1 MNSFG
6 KRFIITTFGESHGK
20 ALGCIVDGVPA
31 GLKIDEAFIQGELD
45 RRKPGKSKL
54 ETSRKEDDRVEIL
67 SGTFEGVTTGTPIMM
82 VIFNT
87 NQKSR
92 DYDNIKDLFRP
103 GHADF
108 TYYHKYGIR
117 DYRGGGRSSARETAA
132 RVAGGAIAKLMLRS
146 IGIEICSGLCEVD
159 GIASKRIDFEYA
171 KSSKLYALDPDMEEA
186 QEEAI
191 LSAKNNHDSVGGVV
205 LTVARGVPIGLGEPL
220 YYKLDAILAEA
231 MMGINAAKA
240 VEIGEGIAST
250 HLKGSQNNDAITP
263 NGFKTNHAGGILGG
277 ISNGEDIVIKTHFKP
292 TPSIFQPQESITKNN
307 EEVVCE
313 LKGRHD
319 PCVAIRGSVVCE
331 AMMALVLADMTLLN
345 MGRRMDHL
353 EMVYGRHLGMIVETF
368 GKEILSE

>member
-1 MNSFG
+1 MNTFG
-6 KRFIITTFGESHGK
+6 KKFTLTTFGESHGK

-31 GLKIDEAFIQGELD
+31 GLEIDEIFIQSELD

-54 ETSRKEDDRVEIL
+54 ETARKEDDKVEIL

-82 VIFNT
+82 IIFNG

-92 DYDNIKDLFRP
+92 DYDNVKDLFRP

-132 RVAGGAIAKLMLRS
+132 RVAGGAIAKLMLKK
-146 IGIEICSGLCEVD
+146 IGVEILSGVCEVD
-159 GIASKRIDFEYA
+159 GIKSENHDFTHA
-171 KSSKLYALDPDMEEA
+171 KSSKLYALDPNMEEA
-186 QEEAI
+186 QERAI
-191 LSAKNNHDSVGGVV
+191 LNAKNRHDSVGGVV
-205 LTVARGVPIGLGEPL
+205 LTIATGVPIGLGEPL

-240 VEIGEGIAST
+240 VEIGDGVAST
-250 HLKGSQNNDAITP
+250 HLKGSQNNDEITP
-263 NGFKTNHAGGILGG
+263 NGFKSNHSGGMLGG
-277 ISNGEDIVIKTHFKP
+277 ISNGDDIIIKTHFKP
-292 TPSIFQPQESITKNN
+292 TPSIFQPQETVTKDNESIT
-307 EEVVCE
+307 CE

-345 MGRRMDHL
+345 MGKRM
-353 EMVYGRHLGMIVETF
+353 EHLGAIYGES
-368 GKEILSE
+368 K